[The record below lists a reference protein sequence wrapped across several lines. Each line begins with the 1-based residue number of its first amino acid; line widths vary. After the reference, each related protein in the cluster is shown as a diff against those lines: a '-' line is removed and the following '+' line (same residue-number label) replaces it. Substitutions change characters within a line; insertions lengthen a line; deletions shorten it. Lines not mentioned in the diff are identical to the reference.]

1 MVQWLRLCPSNAE
14 GVGSIPGQGTKI
26 PHAAQPKSKNKQT
39 ENSPS
44 LLPPGAS
51 RICSPKPQSYTLPTA
66 DLGLSPGHLID
77 YLHLPLRPVSNS
89 PTPGS
94 LPDIPGLGSILAGMP
109 SLQSLPSIPD
119 TQAQRSPIVKERK
132 MRGGLWAYGGHSPD
146 PLDLRSMGRGL
157 GALWALTF

>member
-26 PHAAQPKSKNKQT
+26 PHAAQPKSKNTQT

-44 LLPPGAS
+44 LLPPTIS

-66 DLGLSPGHLID
+66 NLGHLID
-77 YLHLPLRPVSNS
+77 YLHLPLRPASS
-89 PTPGS
+89 SATPGS

-119 TQAQRSPIVKERK
+119 TQAQRKPHSQRKEDA
-132 MRGGLWAYGGHSPD
+132 W
-146 PLDLRSMGRGL
+146 
-157 GALWALTF
+157 WALCIRWALP